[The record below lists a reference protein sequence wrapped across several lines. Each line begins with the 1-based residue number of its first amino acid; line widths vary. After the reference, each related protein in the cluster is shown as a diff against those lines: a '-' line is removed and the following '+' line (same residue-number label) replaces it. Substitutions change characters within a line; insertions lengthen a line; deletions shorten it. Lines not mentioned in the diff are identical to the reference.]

1 MLCLGFESSCD
12 ETAVALYDTHRGLL
26 SHQIFSQVDLH
37 AVYGGVVPELAAR
50 DHVQRMLPLL
60 KASLSESHI
69 NLNEIDG
76 VAYTKGPGLVGALLV
91 GAVFAKTLA
100 WSLDIPA
107 LGIHHLEAHLM
118 AAQLDERPPTYPYL
132 GVLVSGGHS
141 LIIAVESMGSYRIL
155 GQSVDDAVGE
165 AFDKVAKLLGLGYPG
180 GPAVERIAKSGHAA
194 RFDMPRPMI
203 HQKNGDLSFSGL
215 KTHVMQ
221 LVAQLDPDDQQAK
234 ADIAAGF
241 QAAAI
246 DCLLI
251 KSKRA
256 LSLTGYSS
264 VVIAGGVSANQ
275 ALRQACLEH
284 FGPMGIDIFFPKLQ
298 WCTDNAAMVAITGS
312 FRLPNEYDVDADIQV
327 LPRWPLESLSAV
339 P

>member
-12 ETAVALYDTHRGLL
+12 ETAVALYDTSRGLL
-26 SHQIFSQVDLH
+26 SHQLFSQIDLH
-37 AVYGGVVPELAAR
+37 AIYGGVVPELAAR
-50 DHVQRMLPLL
+50 DHVRRLLPLL
-60 KASLSESHI
+60 KSSLSESGI
-69 NLNEIDG
+69 GLNQIDG
-76 VAYTKGPGLVGALLV
+76 IAYTKGPGLVGALLV

-100 WSLDIPA
+100 WSLGIPA

-118 AAQLDERPPTYPYL
+118 AVQLDDRPPSYPYL

-141 LIIAVESMGSYRIL
+141 LIIEVESMGSYRIL

-180 GPAVERIAKSGHAA
+180 GPALERLAKFGDPM

-221 LVAQLDPDDQQAK
+221 LVSQLDLNDNQTK

-241 QAAAI
+241 QASVI
-246 DCLLI
+246 DCLLA

-256 LSLTGYSS
+256 IQLSGYANL
-264 VVIAGGVSANQ
+264 VIAGGVSANK
-275 ALRQACLEH
+275 ALRQAY
-284 FGPMGIDIFFPKLQ
+284 FQQFKPMGIDVFFPKLQ
-298 WCTDNAAMVAITGS
+298 WCTDNAAMVAFTGS
-312 FRLPNEYDVDADIQV
+312 CRLPKEYDIDLAIDV
-327 LPRWPLESLSAV
+327 LPRWPLESLRPV
-339 P
+339 Q